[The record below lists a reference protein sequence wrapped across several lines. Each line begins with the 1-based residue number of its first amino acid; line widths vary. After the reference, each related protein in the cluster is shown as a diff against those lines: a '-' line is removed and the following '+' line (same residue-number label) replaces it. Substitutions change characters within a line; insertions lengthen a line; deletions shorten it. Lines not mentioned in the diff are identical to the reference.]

1 MCSDSYTLRLSNVA
15 NTDNGDLVRL
25 SANKDEYTVRIPNDL
40 RAKGKCKLS
49 VNSVHIQTKNGTG
62 TDIIPN
68 NSHTAL
74 IVADGLNLLGYNNES
89 GNNNVL
95 CEMAIDSN
103 KNDIRL
109 DGVSSPTFTCPEL
122 PAEITIKKRVYDPAS
137 PFLPIPM
144 DAFTTDVV
152 PCIVVLQLQFYEDM
166 KD

>member
-1 MCSDSYTLRLSNVA
+1 MCSDSYTLRLSNISQ
-15 NTDNGDLVRL
+15 NDNGDLVRL

-40 RAKGKCKLS
+40 RAKGKCKLT
-49 VNSVHIQTKNGTG
+49 VNSVHIQIKNGTG
-62 TDIIPN
+62 TDIVPAN
-68 NSHTAL
+68 AHTAL

-95 CEMAIDSN
+95 AEMSIDSN

-109 DGVSSPTFTCPEL
+109 DGVASPTFTCPEL
-122 PAEITIKKRVYDPAS
+122 PAEITIKKRVYNPAS

-144 DAFTTDVV
+144 DAFTNDVV
-152 PCIVVLQLQFYEDM
+152 PCIVVLQIQFYEDM

>member
-49 VNSVHIQTKNGTG
+49 VISVHIQTKNGTG
-62 TDIIPN
+62 TSIIPN

-74 IVADGLNLLGYNNES
+74 IIADGLNLLGYNNES

-95 CEMAIDSN
+95 AEMAIDTN

-109 DGVSSPTFTCPEL
+109 DSVSSPIFTCPEL
-122 PAEITIKKRVYDPAS
+122 PAEITIKKKVYNPAS

-144 DAFTTDVV
+144 DAFTADVV
-152 PCIVVLQLQFYEDM
+152 PCVIVLQLQFYEDM